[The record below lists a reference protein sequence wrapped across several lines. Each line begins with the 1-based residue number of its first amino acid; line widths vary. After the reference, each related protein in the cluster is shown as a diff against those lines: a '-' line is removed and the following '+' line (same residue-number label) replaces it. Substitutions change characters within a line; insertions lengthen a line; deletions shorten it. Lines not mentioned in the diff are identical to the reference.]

1 MKNNIV
7 SLSHVSLAVAPVL
20 ADATTTSTT
29 IALSW
34 TQSGSSVDSYTVSYT
49 YTIRRC
55 GSGPVSGSDEEISDG
70 NARRFTLTDLD
81 EDSDYI
87 ITLTAISAAGQL
99 PSNQINTTTTT
110 AGVFYY
116 PSSKLHYVLII
127 HYSSK
132 WFS

>member
-1 MKNNIV
+1 M
-7 SLSHVSLAVAPVL
+7 SLAVAPVL
-20 ADATTTSTT
+20 MDATATSTT

-55 GSGPVSGSDEEISDG
+55 GSGPVSGSEEIRNG
-70 NARRFTLTDLD
+70 NARHFTLTDLE
-81 EDSDYI
+81 EDSDYT
-87 ITLTAISAAGQL
+87 ITLTAISAAGQFV
-99 PSNQINTTTTT
+99 SNQISITTTI
-110 AGVFYY
+110 AGSYLY
-116 PSSKLHYVLII
+116 NYGYTMRIIGI